1 MNIYISQ
8 FDINERSYVL
18 ASSDL
23 GVIFLAN
30 DDTTEYVDHHIKR
43 FIPDA
48 QRITGYHADEKNNEY
63 IKDIEHYFQGK
74 LKVFNWPLYLY
85 GTDFQKSIWEALL
98 KIPYG
103 ESRSYSDISEM
114 INNPKAIRAVGGAI
128 GANPVMIV
136 VPCHR
141 VIGKS
146 GKLTGFSGGLDMKAA
161 LLDIEQINFIGEE
174 E

>member
-8 FDINERSYVL
+8 FDINERGFVL

-23 GVIFLAN
+23 GVIFFAN

-43 FIPDA
+43 FIPNA
-48 QRITGYHADEKNNEY
+48 ERITGYPADEKNSEY
-63 IKDIEHYFQGK
+63 IRDIERYFQGK
-74 LKVFNWPLYLY
+74 LKTFNWPLDLH
-85 GTDFQKSIWEALL
+85 GTDFQKSIWDALL
-98 KIPYG
+98 KIPFG

-114 INNPKAIRAVGGAI
+114 IDNPKAIRAVGGAI

-141 VIGKS
+141 VIGKR
-146 GKLTGFSGGLDMKAA
+146 GKLTGFSGGLDMKIE
-161 LLDIEQINFIGEE
+161 LLVIEGIPYVN
-174 E
+174 

>member
-8 FDINERSYVL
+8 FDINERSFVL

-23 GVIFLAN
+23 GVIFFAN
-30 DDTTEYVDHHIKR
+30 DDTTEYVDYHIKR
-43 FIPDA
+43 FIPDGE
-48 QRITGYHADEKNNEY
+48 RITGYPADEKNNDY
-63 IKDIEHYFQGK
+63 IKDIERYFQGE
-74 LKVFNWPLYLY
+74 LKGFNWSLDLH
-85 GTDFQKSIWEALL
+85 GTDFQKSIWNALL
-98 KIPYG
+98 KIPFG

-114 INNPKAIRAVGGAI
+114 IDNPKAIRAVGGAI

-146 GKLTGFSGGLDMKAA
+146 GKLTGFSGGLDMKIE
-161 LLDIEQINFIGEE
+161 LLVIEGIPYIN
-174 E
+174 

>member
-8 FDINERSYVL
+8 FDINERAYVL
-18 ASSDL
+18 VSNDK
-23 GVIFLAN
+23 GVVYFGN
-30 DDTTEYVDHHIKR
+30 DDTTEYADHHIKR

-48 QRITGYHADEKNNEY
+48 VRITGYLADDQNSDY
-63 IKDIEHYFQGK
+63 IKDIECYFKGQ
-74 LKVFNWPLYLY
+74 LKQFDWPLDLH
-85 GTDFQKSIWEALL
+85 GTDFQKSIWDALL
-98 KIPYG
+98 QIPFG

-114 INNPKAIRAVGGAI
+114 IHNPKAIRAVGGAI

-146 GKLTGFSGGLDMKAA
+146 GKLTGFRGGLDMKIE
-161 LLDIEQINFIGEE
+161 LLVIEGIQYVN
-174 E
+174 

>member
-8 FDINERSYVL
+8 FDINERAYVL
-18 ASSDL
+18 ASSYL
-23 GVIFLAN
+23 GVIFFAN

-48 QRITGYHADEKNNEY
+48 ERVTGYLADEKNNEY
-63 IKDIEHYFQGK
+63 IRDIERYFQGE
-74 LKVFNWPLYLY
+74 LKHFNWPLDLH
-85 GTDFQKSIWEALL
+85 GTEFQKSIWEALL
-98 KIPYG
+98 NIPFG

-114 INNPKAIRAVGGAI
+114 IDNPKAIRAVGGAI

-146 GKLTGFSGGLDMKAA
+146 GKLTGFSGGLDMKIE
-161 LLDIEQINFIGEE
+161 LLVIEGIPYVN
-174 E
+174 

>member
-1 MNIYISQ
+1 MKVFISQ
-8 FDINERSYVL
+8 FDINDRAYVL
-18 ASSDL
+18 ASGDN
-23 GVIFLAN
+23 GVIFFAN
-30 DDTTEYVDHHIKR
+30 DPTTEYADHHINR

-48 QRITGYHADEKNNEY
+48 ERVTGYSADEKNRDY
-63 IKDIEHYFQGK
+63 IKDLENYFNGE
-74 LKVFNWPLYLY
+74 LKKFDWSLDLY

-98 KIPYG
+98 TIPFG

-114 INNPKAIRAVGGAI
+114 IDNPKAIRAVGGAI

-146 GKLTGFSGGLDMKAA
+146 GKLTGFSGGLDMKIE
-161 LLDIEQINFIGEE
+161 LLVIEGIQYVN
-174 E
+174 